1 MADRPDNRTQPS
13 RAGAYLSLA
22 VAMTLVG
29 SSVVSGKLMVESFP
43 VFVASAIRFIVA
55 TFLLA
60 GLLVWRER
68 GFPRLSLRDHGILAL
83 QALTGVALFNALL
96 RKGLTMTTA
105 VASGII
111 TSTTPAFIALISLL
125 LGERMT
131 RIAMLGIAITIAGIV
146 AVNALGS
153 GGEGTDTSRP
163 ILGGLL
169 VLGAVVCEALF
180 TIFGKVLSG
189 RVTPIAMATL
199 VSAYGTAM
207 LIPIG
212 VWELRDFD
220 PSDARLRG
228 WIAILYTAIF
238 LNGAFI
244 LWFHGVAKVPAST
257 AGVFTGLIPISALVC
272 AAVILDEP
280 IGPNHLVGVVCVL
293 TGIVLVTRR
302 ARQPKETNPSVSSV
316 SSI

>member
-1 MADRPDNRTQPS
+1 LADRPDNRTQPS
-13 RAGAYLSLA
+13 RVGTHLSLA

-55 TFLLA
+55 TFLLL
-60 GLLVWRER
+60 GWLVWRER

-146 AVNALGS
+146 AVNALG
-153 GGEGTDTSRP
+153 GGEGIDADRP
-163 ILGGLL
+163 IFGGLL
-169 VLGAVVCEALF
+169 VLGAVVCEALC

-199 VSAYGTAM
+199 VSVYGTAM
-207 LIPIG
+207 LVPIG

-220 PSDARLRG
+220 PSDASLSG

-244 LWFHGVAKVPAST
+244 LWFHGVAKVPASI

-272 AAVILDEP
+272 AAVILNEP
-280 IGPNHLVGVVCVL
+280 IGPNHLVGIACVL
-293 TGIVLVTRR
+293 TGIELVTRR
-302 ARQPKETNPSVSSV
+302 KSQPKETNPSVSSV